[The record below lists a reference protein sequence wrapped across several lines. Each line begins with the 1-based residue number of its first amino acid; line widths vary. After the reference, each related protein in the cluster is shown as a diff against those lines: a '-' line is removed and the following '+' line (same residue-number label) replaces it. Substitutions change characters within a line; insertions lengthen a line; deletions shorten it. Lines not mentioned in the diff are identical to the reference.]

1 MLLLKKEE
9 HTNITSGPKQYP
21 PDICDAELSHENDSF
36 LSQDQITKN
45 KKDTKQEISDN
56 LQDLTMI
63 LRFYQDKC
71 HKENK
76 KLVDWITSVKE
87 NCFEGD
93 SISFFIDLIR
103 KIIARFKEDVKPN
116 QEILDLPND
125 LVDDFV
131 QSFCSEQK
139 INIYFINWLVQK
151 PIFDSSCHNFKEAFL
166 NRKDIINL
174 FSEKSYIVDFS
185 EKVIQ
190 EQIDIFENKK
200 HLLSDTSRV
209 DKLNDIHE
217 LTKASIY
224 IFAAQNKVE
233 NIQDYVTYIS
243 DIFGEDEYIEQYS
256 DESCQDYIEL
266 DYSNDE
272 YNE

>member
-1 MLLLKKEE
+1 M
-9 HTNITSGPKQYP
+9 
-21 PDICDAELSHENDSF
+21 
-36 LSQDQITKN
+36 
-45 KKDTKQEISDN
+45 
-56 LQDLTMI
+56 
-63 LRFYQDKC
+63 
-71 HKENK
+71 
-76 KLVDWITSVKE
+76 VDWITRIKE